1 MAELANERVA
11 YYNGEIRLERD
22 VLIPFRDHGFK
33 FGDAAFD
40 TLRSFGHRIFKLEA
54 HVNRLYRSL
63 RYLQID
69 PGLAPEE
76 MMRITEEVFAKN
88 RHLLAPDDD
97 YWITERVSRGVVTPE
112 GDAVVQEGA
121 TVIVECMPIPFK
133 SRARLYRDGI
143 DLVVPPVRRT
153 PPESLSPRAKTQN
166 YLNLIL
172 GDLGAKARDPE
183 AWSLMLDHA
192 GNVAEGMASNFF
204 MVTDGRLLTPDER
217 FVLGGISRETVIEL
231 AREIGVAL
239 EETDIDLFDVYNA
252 DEAFLTSTS
261 LALCP
266 VRSVDGRVIGAGTIP
281 GPVTQRLLDAY
292 GALVGL
298 DIAGQYLKRL

>member
-1 MAELANERVA
+1 MAELANQRVA

-63 RYLQID
+63 RYLRID
-69 PGLAPEE
+69 PGLGPEE
-76 MMRITEEVFAKN
+76 MMRITEEVFTKN
-88 RHLLAPDDD
+88 RHLLAPDED
-97 YWITERVSRGVVTPE
+97 YWITERVSRGLETPE
-112 GDAVVQEGA
+112 GEAVVQEGA
-121 TVIVECMPIPFK
+121 TVIVECAPIPFK

-153 PPESLSPRAKTQN
+153 PPECLSPRAKTQN

-172 GDLGAKARDPE
+172 GDLGAKARAPE
-183 AWSLMLDHA
+183 AWSLMLDCA

-204 MVTDGRLLTPDER
+204 MVTAGRLLTPEAR
-217 FVLGGISRETVIEL
+217 FVLDGISRETVIEL

-239 EETDIDLFDVYNA
+239 EETDIDLYDVYNA

-266 VRSVDGRVIGAGTIP
+266 VRSVDGRVIGAGTVP

-298 DIAGQYLKRL
+298 DIAEQYLKRL